1 MCGYFAGSSLN
12 LGTKGDIEF
21 VNGIYKREN
30 IFLSNPK
37 LTCNHGHF
45 AKVAAGSPG
54 VDLTQF
60 GIQLL
65 YFINRQFGGFSDICK
80 MLIDRG
86 EDIIEIE
93 ISEYAKID
101 GGLTCLSL
109 RF

>member
-1 MCGYFAGSSLN
+1 VAEHTLLATGECIARPEFSGFTVLPVPAGKE
-12 LGTKGDIEF
+12 G
-21 VNGIYKREN
+21 
-30 IFLSNPK
+30 
-37 LTCNHGHF
+37 
-45 AKVAAGSPG
+45 AANC
-54 VDLTQF
+54 
-60 GIQLL
+60 IR
-65 YFINRQFGGFSDICK
+65 INDKILMPAGFPQVYK